1 MSGQHRMSGQQATR
15 ATRPRAATRAVA
27 RGGWGVLVA
36 VGAVLTAHGLG
47 QYVLVATTP
56 GGRATGILLT
66 GVGLMTLNAA
76 VDGFRRGSRSA
87 WYTTWVTVAVLTA
100 LGAHILLGGMRDF
113 AGGHLALAAA
123 ALAGQLLAA
132 ADHAPAVTDRPS
144 VGQQLRA
151 AYPVGF
157 SYAAGVIGIVAGL
170 QLLGLYVV
178 EFGLPQSGGPLG
190 SANDL
195 TSAPFA
201 VLVIPVAIA
210 LGAALRSSR
219 AVVMLSLAVII
230 AMAALALSGPLLVY
244 GVIDFFPT
252 QVAIGSG
259 SALLLLTWIAV
270 TSRAFGHAPYLSAP
284 ARLGRALGVLFMAAL
299 LLIAASLPL
308 PLGIAPAAD
317 RPRRGIRARRSHLAG
332 DSPVVPA
339 GRQVLGPGVLRR
351 G

>member
-1 MSGQHRMSGQQATR
+1 M
-15 ATRPRAATRAVA
+15 
-27 RGGWGVLVA
+27 
-36 VGAVLTAHGLG
+36 
-47 QYVLVATTP
+47 
-56 GGRATGILLT
+56 
-66 GVGLMTLNAA
+66 
-76 VDGFRRGSRSA
+76 
-87 WYTTWVTVAVLTA
+87 
-100 LGAHILLGGMRDF
+100 
-113 AGGHLALAAA
+113 
-123 ALAGQLLAA
+123 
-132 ADHAPAVTDRPS
+132 
-144 VGQQLRA
+144 GQQLRA

-308 PLGIAPAAD
+308 PWGSLPQQI
-317 RPRRGIRARRSHLAG
+317 
-332 DSPVVPA
+332 
-339 GRQVLGPGVLRR
+339 VLGVGFVLGGLTWLAIPLWFLLVGRSFTTMGDGGVQL
-351 G
+351 